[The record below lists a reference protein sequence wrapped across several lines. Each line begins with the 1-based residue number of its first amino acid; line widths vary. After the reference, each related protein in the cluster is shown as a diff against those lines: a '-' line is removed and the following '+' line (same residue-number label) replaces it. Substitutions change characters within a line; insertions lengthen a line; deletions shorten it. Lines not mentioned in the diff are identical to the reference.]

1 MTAIITREAA
11 LRLGVAAKALGHV
24 SVTGFA
30 EAVGERLGLPITE
43 ARLST
48 LTVTD
53 LREILAGNHAEEDCK
68 VGVSP
73 ETLKQVVR
81 LLWGEGLPY
90 SELPPVEPYVEGS
103 LPGSIRVACA
113 SNNGEILDG
122 HFGSCERFLVYQVT
136 PARSQLIAIRS
147 TLEADYGEDRNAER
161 AALIGD
167 CDIVFVQSIGGPAA
181 AKVVRAN
188 VHPVKVAHP
197 ESARAV
203 IGRLQTSLRTP
214 SPWLAKAMGIEATSL
229 RRFAELGEAG

>member
-11 LRLGVAAKALGHV
+11 LRLGVAAKALGQV

-147 TLEADYGEDRNAER
+147 TLEADHSEDRNAER

-188 VHPVKVAHP
+188 VHPVKVAHS

>member
-24 SVTGFA
+24 SVTRFA

-147 TLEADYGEDRNAER
+147 TLEADHGEDRNAER